1 MKIRVYSWSVNIVL
15 CRNLIIYIYIYIYFM
30 YEGKPLESDLPA
42 NNYFFVKL
50 QSVTALVD
58 FSFLRVRTRIS
69 CLLVIRSLY
78 VLVNSVYRSTFF
90 SLSLSLSLARS
101 SSISSFLLHLDSVVS
116 ICEETSS
123 TEDNVRGSKRV
134 ARALHR
140 RRRRI

>member
-1 MKIRVYSWSVNIVL
+1 
-15 CRNLIIYIYIYIYFM
+15 M

-90 SLSLSLSLARS
+90 SLSLYLSLSHALLLYLRS
-101 SSISSFLLHLDSVVS
+101 FSILIQWSPSAKKPR
-116 ICEETSS
+116 
-123 TEDNVRGSKRV
+123 VRRTTCADPSE
-134 ARALHR
+134 
-140 RRRRI
+140 

>member
-1 MKIRVYSWSVNIVL
+1 
-15 CRNLIIYIYIYIYFM
+15 M

-90 SLSLSLSLARS
+90 SLSLYLSLSHALLYLRS
-101 SSISSFLLHLDSVVS
+101 FSILIQWSPSAKKPR
-116 ICEETSS
+116 
-123 TEDNVRGSKRV
+123 VRRTTCADQSE
-134 ARALHR
+134 
-140 RRRRI
+140 

>member
-1 MKIRVYSWSVNIVL
+1 
-15 CRNLIIYIYIYIYFM
+15 M

-50 QSVTALVD
+50 QSVTALAD
-58 FSFLRVRTRIS
+58 FSFLCVRTRIS

-78 VLVNSVYRSTFF
+78 VLVNSVYRSTFLSF
-90 SLSLSLSLARS
+90 SLSLCLFLARS
-101 SSISSFLLHLDSVVS
+101 SFVSSLLLHLDSVVS

-140 RRRRI
+140 RGRRI

>member
-1 MKIRVYSWSVNIVL
+1 
-15 CRNLIIYIYIYIYFM
+15 M

-90 SLSLSLSLARS
+90 SLSLSLSHALLLYLRS
-101 SSISSFLLHLDSVVS
+101 FSILIQWSPSAKKPR
-116 ICEETSS
+116 
-123 TEDNVRGSKRV
+123 VRRTTCADQSE
-134 ARALHR
+134 
-140 RRRRI
+140 

>member
-1 MKIRVYSWSVNIVL
+1 
-15 CRNLIIYIYIYIYFM
+15 M

-90 SLSLSLSLARS
+90 SLSLSLSLSLSHALLLYLRS
-101 SSISSFLLHLDSVVS
+101 FSILIQWSPSAKKPR
-116 ICEETSS
+116 
-123 TEDNVRGSKRV
+123 VRRTTCADQSE
-134 ARALHR
+134 
-140 RRRRI
+140 